1 MKREHPKL
9 GEGIAQRLAQ
19 RYLKEDG
26 EATSY
31 EDVRSGKGRRR
42 LAVCARDLYR
52 LVDQFRWTAAADTEE
67 YRLLKRLL
75 GEQDHVC
82 TYMLCLMCG
91 FVSYPGVALVL
102 RDRVVNDR
110 SLVVW
115 PLPADDP
122 LPKRKASVS

>member
-9 GEGIAQRLAQ
+9 SEGIAQGLAQ

-31 EDVRSGKGRRR
+31 EDVRSGEGRRR

-52 LVDQFRWTAAADTEE
+52 LVDQFRWATAAEMEE
-67 YRLLKRLL
+67 YRLLKRLP
-75 GEQDHVC
+75 GEQDHEG

-102 RDRVVNDR
+102 RDRVVDDR

-115 PLPADDP
+115 SLPAYDA
-122 LPKRKASVS
+122 LPKREASAS